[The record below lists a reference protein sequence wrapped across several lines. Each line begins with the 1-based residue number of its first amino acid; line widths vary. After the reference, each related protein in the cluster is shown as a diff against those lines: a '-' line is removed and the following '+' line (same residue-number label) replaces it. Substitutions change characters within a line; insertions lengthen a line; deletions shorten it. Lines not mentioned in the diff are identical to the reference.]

1 MRKTDELLQKGMH
14 LLERNNLEQAAVLFE
29 SALTME
35 QREGEDP
42 SARLL
47 SYCGYTLA
55 FARKKYLDGLKLC
68 KRAVEIEF
76 FNPDLFCN
84 LGEIY
89 LARGDNKNA
98 HRVFMR
104 GLSISPEHAKLR
116 SRIKEMGLRKR
127 DPLPFLSR
135 DHFLN
140 RWIGQ
145 LFRTND

>member
-1 MRKTDELLQKGMH
+1 MKESDELLQKGKY

-29 SALTME
+29 SALTLE

-84 LGEIY
+84 LGDIY
-89 LARGDNKNA
+89 LARGDKKSA
-98 HRVFMR
+98 HKAFLR
-104 GLSISPEHAKLR
+104 GLAISPEHSRLR
-116 SRIKEMGLRKR
+116 SRMKEMGIRKR
-127 DPLPFLSR
+127 NIFSFLSR
-135 DHFLN
+135 QHRLN
-140 RWIGQ
+140 SWIGQ
-145 LFRTND
+145 FFRAND